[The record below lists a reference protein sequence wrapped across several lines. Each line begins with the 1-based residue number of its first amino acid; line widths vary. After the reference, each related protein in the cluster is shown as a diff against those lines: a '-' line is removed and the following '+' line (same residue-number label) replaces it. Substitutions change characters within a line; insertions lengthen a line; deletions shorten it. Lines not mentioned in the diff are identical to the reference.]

1 MGVVG
6 GMRGMNYFALVVKI
20 PRVRCLFAQKTQK
33 TAKKSEKNRNV
44 LPFIRENKSS
54 ENIIFMIIRKM
65 TVKKRVRNQKENK
78 LRILF

>member
-1 MGVVG
+1 
-6 GMRGMNYFALVVKI
+6 MNYFALVVKI

-54 ENIIFMIIRKM
+54 ENTIFVIIGKM

>member
-6 GMRGMNYFALVVKI
+6 GRRGMNYFALVVKN

-54 ENIIFMIIRKM
+54 GNTIFVIIGKMEVENA
-65 TVKKRVRNQKENK
+65 
-78 LRILF
+78 